1 MRVGDPTEGVR
12 RRSGSDPEGNPTLG
26 QIVGGDFN
34 FHTIPWDDLDVVL
47 AHLTADVRDNFPTNV
62 EGDPKG
68 GIWESGLNSSL
79 DLDRFFSGLL
89 HTVSVSERE

>member
-1 MRVGDPTEGVR
+1 MTAGDPTDGVR
-12 RRSGSDPEGNPTLG
+12 SKLGSDPEGNPTLG

-34 FHTIPWDDLDVVL
+34 FHPVSWNDLDVVL
-47 AHLTADVRDNFPTNV
+47 THLTADVRDNFPTNV

-68 GIWESGLNSSL
+68 GIWESRLNSPF
-79 DLDRFFSGLL
+79 DLDCFFSGLL